1 MFPHVIK
8 LHVYIIAFILCFFSE
23 LISKLPVQAQ
33 GLTTDLS
40 RKDVPI
46 DWNFTGTSI
55 LLFGAIEKL
64 AEKQGKLDVVI
75 VVKGPDRTINV
86 RKKERIAGIWVNT
99 KSKSYREAPA
109 FYSIVSSRPL
119 SSIAKQTDLE
129 HMGIGFKTVTLNL
142 AQSHGKLINGK
153 PDQYSVAIVRLMQR
167 DGLYNEVPDGVSLI
181 GRSLFRADIK
191 LPSNVPVGNF
201 HTDVY
206 LFHDGQLV
214 SLSSR
219 PLRIQKQGFE
229 QSITWL
235 AYDYPLAYGVL
246 AVLIA
251 IFAGLVATAVFKDD

>member
-1 MFPHVIK
+1 MFAQNIQISSCLAIIICLFFK
-8 LHVYIIAFILCFFSE
+8 LVMQQPA
-23 LISKLPVQAQ
+23 QAQ

-64 AEKQGKLDVVI
+64 AAAQGQLDVII
-75 VVKGPDRTINV
+75 VVKGPDRTIHV
-86 RKKERIAGIWVNT
+86 RKKERVAGIWVNT
-99 KSKSYREAPA
+99 KSKSYRQVPA
-109 FYSIVSSRPL
+109 FYSIVSNRPV
-119 SSIAKQTDLE
+119 SQIVKQKDLIL
-129 HMGIGFKTVTLNL
+129 MGIGLRSVTLNL
-142 AQSHGKLINGK
+142 AESFGTLENGE
-153 PDQYSVAIVRLMQR
+153 PDPYSTAIVRLMKR
-167 DGLYNEVPDGVSLI
+167 DGLYSEAPNGVSII

-219 PLRIQKQGFE
+219 PLRIQKQGLE
-229 QSITWL
+229 QMVTGL
-235 AYDYPLAYGVL
+235 AYDFPLVYGIV

-251 IFAGLVATAVFKDD
+251 IAAGLAATAVFKDD